1 METMILASA
10 LIPRFSITSVP
21 SHVEVLEFVGHSQLK
36 LAIDVASRST
46 VVSLSLSLSL
56 TLSHSLTHS
65 CYIYTYVASLRLV
78 IIGNTIA
85 SKLNTPKY

>member
-65 CYIYTYVASLRLV
+65 LMLHIHICCQFKVSYYW
-78 IIGNTIA
+78 
-85 SKLNTPKY
+85 